1 MNPTDKSNRALVLY
15 GNGGHLGAFKAFVD
29 SLVRGTLAARF
40 PANSIVIK
48 NTITRDQV
56 FQAISEQTA
65 GSIQE
70 LHIFCHSIGGG
81 LYPGYEVSNQDEL
94 RNQIAYRAGIKE
106 NRKVTYEEALNA
118 EVGGILTDHLLVG
131 PLVDQKQP
139 FSQNLRKGP
148 QLNSGAAIPA
158 WPIGSIRIL

>member
-1 MNPTDKSNRALVLY
+1 MPSCCTATAVTSEPSRLSSIVSS
-15 GNGGHLGAFKAFVD
+15 GP
-29 SLVRGTLAARF
+29 LAARF

-106 NRKVTYEEALNA
+106 IERSPTKR
-118 EVGGILTDHLLVG
+118 
-131 PLVDQKQP
+131 P
-139 FSQNLRKGP
+139 
-148 QLNSGAAIPA
+148 
-158 WPIGSIRIL
+158 